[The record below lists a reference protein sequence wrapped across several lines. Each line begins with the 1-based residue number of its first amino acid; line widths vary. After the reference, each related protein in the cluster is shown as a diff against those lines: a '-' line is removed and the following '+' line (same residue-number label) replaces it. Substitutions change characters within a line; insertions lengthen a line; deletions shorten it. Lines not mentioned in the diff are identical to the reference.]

1 MTNLQMQLNDI
12 ESFYDDYGAAY
23 GKGRVEEGLL
33 FNDFI
38 ERPALRSLI
47 QDIEYQRKKPV
58 ARILD
63 VGCGPGIYTKDLAG
77 SGKIVTALDISIK
90 MLKLAQKLCKNHLNP
105 KNYESTKFI
114 HSSFENYN
122 EENAEFDLILATFM
136 LSYFSD
142 LDLFF
147 KKSRYLLDGQGKLIT
162 SMLHPIRMFSN
173 GITNSSG
180 YEVKD
185 YFNNGYY
192 GSDFMDKDRIIHLKR
207 WTIEDVTSAAFNNGL
222 LIERILEP
230 RLCTQLP
237 RSLNTNKSKFFES
250 NPSIIMFMMRRK

>member
-1 MTNLQMQLNDI
+1 MQLNDI

-23 GKGRVEEGLL
+23 GKGRVDGGLL

-47 QDIEYQRKKPV
+47 QNIDYQRKKPV
-58 ARILD
+58 DRILD

-77 SGKIVTALDISIK
+77 SGKQVTALDISTR
-90 MLKLAQKLCKNHLNP
+90 MLRLAQELCEKNLNL
-105 KNYESTKFI
+105 ESYNKTKFI
-114 HSSFENYN
+114 HSSFENYT
-122 EENAEFDLILATFM
+122 EENAVFDLILATFM
-136 LSYFSD
+136 LSYFSN

-147 KKSRYLLDGQGKLIT
+147 KKARTLLDGQGKLIT
-162 SMLHPIRMFSN
+162 SMLHPIRMFSH
-173 GITNSSG
+173 GMTECSG

-192 GSDFMDKDRIIHLKR
+192 GSDFMDKDRIIHLKK
-207 WTIEDVTSAAFNNGL
+207 WTIEDVTTAAFNNGL
-222 LIERILEP
+222 LIENILEP

-237 RSLNTNKSKFFES
+237 EELDTNKSKFFES